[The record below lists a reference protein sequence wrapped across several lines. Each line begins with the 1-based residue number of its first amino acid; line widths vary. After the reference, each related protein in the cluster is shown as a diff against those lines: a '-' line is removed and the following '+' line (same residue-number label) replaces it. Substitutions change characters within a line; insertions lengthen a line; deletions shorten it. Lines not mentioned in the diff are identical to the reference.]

1 MGKAF
6 KSSASEELGLLFF
19 IPFFAGA
26 VSVPQKQW
34 RGLDGR
40 GRSGD
45 KRGTA
50 APSEGEEA
58 PPRHCSVGKGSDQG
72 GSSCLEPPFHFVGG
86 VMDGWMDELVS
97 EGRLVCLQT
106 SAFPLWGPWPYFE
119 NWYRFL
125 WLPTFWT
132 GAGGSGNGNSTARVE
147 RLGNCQAG
155 LLGVL
160 QGFAMSGN
168 KVLLAPSNFI
178 LGLRSV
184 LRYFIV
190 SAQRFL
196 EFFHPWIDEE
206 KVILL

>member
-58 PPRHCSVGKGSDQG
+58 PPRHCSMGKGSDQG

-86 VMDGWMDELVS
+86 VMDGWKNELVS

-119 NWYRFL
+119 NWYRSL
-125 WLPTFWT
+125 WLPTFWA
-132 GAGGSGNGNSTARVE
+132 GAGGSGNGNVLRGWRDWGTARRVFWV
-147 RLGNCQAG
+147 C
-155 LLGVL
+155 
-160 QGFAMSGN
+160 S
-168 KVLLAPSNFI
+168 KVLRCLGTKCCLLLPILFLAFD
-178 LGLRSV
+178 L
-184 LRYFIV
+184 F
-190 SAQRFL
+190 
-196 EFFHPWIDEE
+196 
-206 KVILL
+206 